1 MSLVFFGIGF
11 IIFSIYL
18 ILLVWNIIYNG
29 NKQEEENYPNLD
41 YVFSPI
47 GGGGLIAG
55 TSIAINNFSQHCEV
69 IGAEPTNVDDAYR
82 SLISGKIEFNEST
95 NTIAWDS

>member
-1 MSLVFFGIGF
+1 MSIIFFGIGF

-41 YVFSPI
+41 YDKFNDVDMDGI
-47 GGGGLIAG
+47 GNQGRI
-55 TSIAINNFSQHCEV
+55 
-69 IGAEPTNVDDAYR
+69 P
-82 SLISGKIEFNEST
+82 KIRKRKYKK
-95 NTIAWDS
+95 IKK

>member
-41 YVFSPI
+41 YDKFNDVDMDGI
-47 GGGGLIAG
+47 GNQGRVPNIRKRK
-55 TSIAINNFSQHCEV
+55 IINSFHWCTMDFNNLFIQSKESEQ
-69 IGAEPTNVDDAYR
+69 NQW
-82 SLISGKIEFNEST
+82 KINS
-95 NTIAWDS
+95 

>member
-41 YVFSPI
+41 YDKFNDVDMDGI
-47 GGGGLIAG
+47 GNQGRVPNIRKRKRKYEK
-55 TSIAINNFSQHCEV
+55 N
-69 IGAEPTNVDDAYR
+69 
-82 SLISGKIEFNEST
+82 KK
-95 NTIAWDS
+95 